1 MLTQLLGSRSQE
13 SISLLL
19 VTDDSLCDV
28 DVDSFLFDVF
38 VFDVVVVVAAVLLA
52 IGHFDLV
59 AVVALARD
67 VIRRVLD
74 ALVDDLRLV

>member
-1 MLTQLLGSRSQE
+1 MTYLKSFEKRFLI
-13 SISLLL
+13 IS
-19 VTDDSLCDV
+19 VFV
-28 DVDSFLFDVF
+28 DVG
-38 VFDVVVVVAAVLLA
+38 VVVAAVLLA